1 MAALNYHHLRY
12 FWTIAHEGG
21 LTRAARR
28 LNVSQSAL
36 SVQLRTLEEQ
46 LGHAL
51 FTREGKRLELTEA
64 GRIALDYA
72 DSVFKTGEELVST
85 LRERPG
91 AARRALRIGAIA
103 TLSRNFQMGL
113 LAPLLGRDDV
123 DLVLRSGTLRELLAR
138 LDAHEL
144 DLVLANAPAPRDAA
158 APRESRLL
166 DEQPVSIVGRPTPGA
181 PPLRIPEDLDNV
193 PMVLPSAESDV
204 RAAFDRLCDEARV
217 RPSILAEVDD
227 MAMMRLLAR
236 ESTGLTLVPPIV
248 VRDELEA
255 GTLVEH
261 ARIPALSESFY
272 AITLKRR
279 FPNPLVGEVLAR
291 SGVTTR

>member
-1 MAALNYHHLRY
+1 MASLNYHHLRY
-12 FWTIAHEGG
+12 FWVIANEGG

-46 LGHAL
+46 LGHDL

-72 DSVFKTGEELVST
+72 ESVFKTGEELVST

-91 AARRALRIGAIA
+91 TARRALRVGAIA
-103 TLSRNFQMGL
+103 TLSRNFQLAL
-113 LAPLLGRDDV
+113 LRPLIGRADL

-138 LDAHEL
+138 LDTHEL

-166 DEQPVSIVGRPTPGA
+166 DEQPVSIVGRPEPDA
-181 PPLRIPEDLDNV
+181 ARLRVPEDLDGAA
-193 PMVLPSAESDV
+193 MVLPSAESEI
-204 RAAFDRLCDEARV
+204 RLAFDRLCDAARV
-217 RPSILAEVDD
+217 RPTILAEVDD
-227 MAMMRLLAR
+227 MAMLRLLAR
-236 ESTGLTLVPPIV
+236 ESDGLTLVPPIV
-248 VRDELEA
+248 VRDELA
-255 GTLVEH
+255 SGALVER
-261 ARIPALSESFY
+261 ARVPRLSESFY

-279 FPNPLVGEVLAR
+279 FPNPLVAELLG
-291 SGVTTR
+291 

>member
-36 SVQLRTLEEQ
+36 SVQLRSLEEQ

-51 FTREGKRLELTEA
+51 FTRAGRRLELTEA

-72 DSVFKTGEELVST
+72 DSVFRTGEELVST

-91 AARRALRIGAIA
+91 GARRALRVGAIA
-103 TLSRNFQMGL
+103 TLSRNFQLAL
-113 LAPLLGRDDV
+113 LRPLIGRADL

-166 DEQPVSIVGRPTPGA
+166 DEQPVSIVGRPIPGA
-181 PPLRIPEDLDNV
+181 PTLRVPEDLDGA
-193 PMVLPSAESDV
+193 PMVLPSAESEI
-204 RAAFDRLCDEARV
+204 RLAFDRLCDAARV
-217 RPSILAEVDD
+217 RPTILAEVDD
-227 MAMMRLLAR
+227 MAMLRLLAR
-236 ESTGLTLVPPIV
+236 ASDGLTLVPPIV
-248 VRDELEA
+248 VRDELESGA
-255 GTLVEH
+255 LVER
-261 ARIPALSESFY
+261 ARVPRLTEGFY
-272 AITLKRR
+272 AITLRRR
-279 FPNPLVGEVLAR
+279 FPNPLVGELL
-291 SGVTTR
+291 G

>member
-1 MAALNYHHLRY
+1 MATLNYHHLRY

-21 LTRAARR
+21 LTKAARR

-36 SVQLRTLEEQ
+36 SVQLRSLEEQ
-46 LGHAL
+46 LGHDL

-91 AARRALRIGAIA
+91 ATRRALRVGAIA
-103 TLSRNFQMGL
+103 TLSRNFQLAL
-113 LAPLLGRDDV
+113 LRPLIGRPDV
-123 DLVLRSGTLRELLAR
+123 DLVLRSGTLRELLGL

-166 DEQPVSIVGRPTPGA
+166 DEQPVSIVGRPVAGNGA
-181 PPLRIPEDLDNV
+181 LRVPEDLDGA
-193 PMVLPSAESDV
+193 PMVLPSAESEL
-204 RAAFDRLCDEARV
+204 RLAFDRLCDAARV

-227 MAMMRLLAR
+227 MAMLRLLAR
-236 ESTGLTLVPPIV
+236 ESDGLTLVPPIV
-248 VRDELEA
+248 VRDELA
-255 GTLVEH
+255 SGVLVER
-261 ARIPALSESFY
+261 ARVPLLSESFY
-272 AITLKRR
+272 AITLRRR
-279 FPNPLVGEVLAR
+279 FPNPLVGELL
-291 SGVTTR
+291 G

>member
-1 MAALNYHHLRY
+1 MAPLNYHHLRY

-21 LTRAARR
+21 LTKAARR

-36 SVQLRTLEEQ
+36 SVQLRSLEEQ
-46 LGHAL
+46 LGHDL

-91 AARRALRIGAIA
+91 ASRRALRVGAIA
-103 TLSRNFQMGL
+103 TLSRNFQLAL
-113 LAPLLGRDDV
+113 LRPLIGRPDV
-123 DLVLRSGTLRELLAR
+123 DLVLRSGTLRELLSL

-158 APRESRLL
+158 SPRESRLL
-166 DEQPVSIVGRPTPGA
+166 DEQPVSIVGRPVAGDGA
-181 PPLRIPEDLDNV
+181 LRVPEDLDGA
-193 PMVLPSAESDV
+193 PMVLPSAESEL
-204 RAAFDRLCDEARV
+204 RLAFDRLCDAARV

-227 MAMMRLLAR
+227 MAMLRLLAR
-236 ESTGLTLVPPIV
+236 ESDGLTLVPPIV
-248 VRDELEA
+248 VRDELESGA
-255 GTLVEH
+255 LVER
-261 ARIPALSESFY
+261 ARVPRLTESFY
-272 AITLKRR
+272 AITLRRR
-279 FPNPLVGEVLAR
+279 FPNPLVAEVL
-291 SGVTTR
+291 G